1 MLGTKGSKRTGEET
15 VSAPGSAFSV
25 LLEGFC
31 LGLVGLRNGRAG
43 LGCPMTVEQPL
54 VWLVTSYLVTQQ
66 VPSLSL
72 CLLLYSTADRS
83 GSKVVLSLTA

>member
-1 MLGTKGSKRTGEET
+1 MLGTKGSKKTGEET
-15 VSAPGSAFSV
+15 VSARGSTSFV

-31 LGLVGLRNGRAG
+31 LGLVGLRNGKAG
-43 LGCPMTVEQPL
+43 LGCPVTVEQPL

-72 CLLLYSTADRS
+72 SVCSFTQQETDLGL
-83 GSKVVLSLTA
+83 K